1 MRHRLISWLAVIAA
15 GVTALSAPAAA
26 QATSTKA
33 EIEESVTKGAAYL
46 KTLQLTSG
54 GFASDWDLSALA
66 ASGIAA
72 ANVQKSGA
80 ETNARTWYREL
91 VGNETATKW
100 PAKAIPTEYERAALN
115 AYAAGIEP
123 ARVSKTQN
131 LIAGILSFYQP
142 EHPGYYGE
150 PEVFEGTVFGLL
162 ALADAKTEEG
172 VQRVPRVLLEQSVAT
187 IEANQHSDGGWNYQK
202 AEGNETVR
210 KSEAEPDTTGAALAA
225 LCAAGVSPTTNES
238 IKKGLAYLK
247 SLLIGASGA
256 FESEFKP
263 NTDSNAWAV
272 SGLNACKINPQEEG
286 FTTKE
291 GKTPIDFLIAQQL
304 KSGSES
310 GGFKYLTTGA
320 TANEL
325 ASQDAVRALAGAGF
339 SSAPPLPEGG
349 LEQWYA
355 ASNFN
360 TSSVKSPLG
369 LIVNNGTG
377 TLKVCSVSI
386 APEATTT
393 TLEAVLKAAEAGST
407 PTKCVTSHASEAS
420 TKAITQI
427 NGYPSTP
434 TPEWDISVNGGASEQ
449 AKTSKVIHLG
459 DTIYLR
465 LT

>member
-1 MRHRLISWLAVIAA
+1 MRTPTLRRALIAA
-15 GVTALSAPAAA
+15 CLCALFVPAAA

-33 EIEESVTKGAAYL
+33 EIEASVSNGVGYL

-54 GFASDWDLSALA
+54 GFTSDWNLSALA
-66 ASGIAA
+66 AGGVAA
-72 ANVQKSGA
+72 ANVKKTGA
-80 ETNARTWYREL
+80 ETDARTWYRKL

-131 LIAGILSFYQP
+131 LIAGIFSFYQP

-172 VQRVPRVLLEQSVAT
+172 VQRVPQALLEQSVAT
-187 IEANQHSDGGWNYQK
+187 IEANQHTDGGWNYQK
-202 AEGNETVR
+202 AEGNEAVR
-210 KSEAEPDTTGAALAA
+210 KAAAEPDTTGAAIAA

-247 SLLIGASGA
+247 SLLVSSSGA

-291 GKTPIDFLIAQQL
+291 AKTPIDFLISQQL
-304 KSGSES
+304 KSGTES
-310 GGFKYLTTGA
+310 GGFKYLTTGT
-320 TANEL
+320 TANEYS
-325 ASQDAVRALAGAGF
+325 SQDAVRALAGAGF
-339 SSAPPLPEGG
+339 TSTPPMPTGG

-360 TSSVKSPLG
+360 TNSVKSPLG

-407 PTKCVTSHASEAS
+407 PTGCVTSHASEGS

-434 TPEWDISVNGGASEQ
+434 TPEWDISINGGTQEQ

-459 DTIYLR
+459 DTIYLHYV
-465 LT
+465 